1 LQASGSIKKANQKNI
16 RLPVEYYYHSYI
28 LIYLQ
33 SVIHLTF
40 NNAMPKTERYLALDV
55 LRGITVAMMILV
67 NTPGSWSHVYAP
79 LLHAKWR
86 GCTPTD
92 LVFPFFLFVVGV
104 SMFFSFSKY
113 DNTLNKESL
122 LKIGKRI
129 LLIFAIGLF
138 LNSFPQWAT
147 DYSKLRILGVLQR
160 IAIAYGIASVL
171 VLAVNRKYL
180 PYLGGTILLI
190 YWGLLWYF
198 GGAAPYSLEQN
209 ATLAFDSA
217 VLGENHL
224 YKGFGIPF
232 EPEGLLSTIPAIVTV
247 IIGYLAG
254 DLIKTSEPKCV
265 PNKLLLAGIAG
276 VAAGAL
282 WGLIFPLNKPLWTSS
297 YVLYTA
303 GWAAMLLGALVW
315 VIDIKG
321 LSRWSTF
328 FVVFGVNPLF
338 IFALSGLWAKIL
350 GRLIKITGADG
361 NSVSGASWLY
371 NEVFV
376 PLAGNL
382 NGSLLYAISH
392 VLVFWFI
399 GYILYH
405 RKIFIKV

>member
-1 LQASGSIKKANQKNI
+1 
-16 RLPVEYYYHSYI
+16 
-28 LIYLQ
+28 
-33 SVIHLTF
+33 
-40 NNAMPKTERYLALDV
+40 MPKTERYLALDV

-79 LLHAKWR
+79 LLHAKWH

-113 DNTLNKESL
+113 GNTLNKESL
-122 LKIGKRI
+122 LKIGKRT

-160 IAIAYGIASVL
+160 IAIAYGLAAVL

-180 PYLGGTILLI
+180 PYLGGAILLM

-198 GGAAPYSLEQN
+198 GGSDPYSLEQN
-209 ATLAFDSA
+209 ATLAFDRA

-232 EPEGLLSTIPAIVTV
+232 DPEGLFSTIPAVVTV

-254 DLIKTSEPKCV
+254 TLIQTSERKYV
-265 PNKLLLAGIAG
+265 PNKLLLAGVAG

-282 WGLIFPLNKPLWTSS
+282 WGLVFPLNKPLWTSS

-321 LSRWSTF
+321 FSRWTSF

-350 GRLIKITGADG
+350 GRLIKITGTDG
-361 NSVSGASWLY
+361 NVVSGSSWLY
-371 NEVFV
+371 NHIFV
-376 PLAGNL
+376 PFAGDL

-392 VLVFWFI
+392 VLVFWAI
-399 GYILYH
+399 GYVLYR

>member
-1 LQASGSIKKANQKNI
+1 
-16 RLPVEYYYHSYI
+16 
-28 LIYLQ
+28 
-33 SVIHLTF
+33 
-40 NNAMPKTERYLALDV
+40 MPKSERYLALDV

-79 LLHAKWR
+79 LLHAKWH

-113 DNTLNKESL
+113 SNSLNRETL
-122 LKIGKRI
+122 LKIGKRT

-147 DYSKLRILGVLQR
+147 DYSKLRIPGVLQR
-160 IAIAYGIASVL
+160 IAIAYGIASIL

-180 PYLGGTILLI
+180 PYLGGAILLF

-198 GGAAPYSLEQN
+198 GGAEPYSLEQN
-209 ATLAFDSA
+209 ATLSFDRA

-232 EPEGLLSTIPAIVTV
+232 DPEGLLSTIPAIVTV
-247 IIGYLAG
+247 IVGYLAG
-254 DLIKTSEPKCV
+254 NLIQTSERKCV
-265 PNKLLLAGIAG
+265 PNKLLLAGVAG

-297 YVLYTA
+297 YVLYSA

-321 LSRWSTF
+321 FSRWSMF

-361 NSVSGASWLY
+361 NTVSGASWLY

-399 GYILYH
+399 GYVLYR